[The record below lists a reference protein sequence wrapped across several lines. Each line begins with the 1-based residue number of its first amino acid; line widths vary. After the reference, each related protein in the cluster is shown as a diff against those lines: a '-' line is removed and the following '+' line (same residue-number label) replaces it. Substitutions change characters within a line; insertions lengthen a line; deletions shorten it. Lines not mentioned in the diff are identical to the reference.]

1 MDDLLVIK
9 SIPLSKETIL
19 WFEFLLNPNL
29 LQSHLEKRNPGKEF
43 FFNISREKN
52 QQIKI
57 VSEPSCFDLLNQFLN
72 MAPDAST
79 NLFDINHLTEADNSN
94 SMPVT
99 PGGGSNGGKFK
110 MLRKQL
116 AVKIL
121 GLKVATFLKWNL
133 NTLEQQLTVQKQI
146 CLLKDLCIISFGKNV
161 NIPLLSDFTTN
172 VGKFLFKCNI
182 K

>member
-1 MDDLLVIK
+1 
-9 SIPLSKETIL
+9 
-19 WFEFLLNPNL
+19 
-29 LQSHLEKRNPGKEF
+29 
-43 FFNISREKN
+43 
-52 QQIKI
+52 
-57 VSEPSCFDLLNQFLN
+57 

-99 PGGGSNGGKFK
+99 PGGSNEKFK

-133 NTLEQQLTVQKQI
+133 DTIEQHLSVQKQI

-161 NIPLLSDFTTN
+161 NIPLHPDFTTN
-172 VGKFLFKCNI
+172 VGEFVS
-182 K
+182 